1 MRLWRLVG
9 LILLTCVALTGCFYS
24 LDGSLV
30 GKQRDGA
37 FDAFLDAGT
46 SEQGPPP
53 DAGLD
58 LPSGVD
64 LDMSSGADLATPD

>member
-9 LILLTCVALTGCFYS
+9 LILFTCVALTGCFYS

-30 GKQRDGA
+30 GKQVDGA
-37 FDAFLDAGT
+37 FDALLDAT
-46 SEQGPPP
+46 TIEQGPQP

-58 LPSGVD
+58 LPSAAD
-64 LDMSSGADLATPD
+64 SAPADLAPPD